1 VGETA
6 KIYFFVLI
14 MTVVVALVLAGMN
27 TGLKSIHE
35 QNEAIFNKKAVL
47 AAIQSQLGEGVKA
60 ADIPDE
66 EVQQIFE
73 NNITQLVVDHEG
85 QAITTE
91 AVESRGYKGGMA
103 EHVDMKKEKKRDL
116 DDRYFPVYIYESGS
130 DNPSFPRQFQGKS
143 LYDKDGNFTSVVV
156 KKGGARNPRYE
167 VDGISGATV
176 TCDGVSDM
184 LFDGIKNYMPYFNKA
199 SKSKER
205 KLLTDPLNDN
215 NPITVQVLGICSA
228 LAVTT
233 LLVPSIVI
241 SVAVIFVCAFSN
253 LFTSLLRKSIP
264 KQVRMIV
271 QLVIIATLVTVVE
284 LTLKAVDYN
293 IYKQLSIFIG
303 LIITNCIVMG
313 RLEAFAMANSPWKS
327 FLDGVGNGVGY
338 GVILIIVAFFRELF
352 GKGSLLA
359 GSPLEMKIIGSTPE
373 YWINTA
379 AESGI
384 GTWFS
389 WYSNNNLM
397 VLPAAAMFLIA
408 ILIWVHRT
416 WNPKLVDIS

>member
-1 VGETA
+1 MAETA
-6 KIYFFVLI
+6 V
-14 MTVVVALVLAGMN
+14 
-27 TGLKSIHE
+27 E
-35 QNEAIFNKKAVL
+35 KK
-47 AAIQSQLGEGVKA
+47 EGV
-60 ADIPDE
+60 
-66 EVQQIFE
+66 F
-73 NNITQLVVDHEG
+73 T
-85 QAITTE
+85 
-91 AVESRGYKGGMA
+91 
-103 EHVDMKKEKKRDL
+103 
-116 DDRYFPVYIYESGS
+116 F
-130 DNPSFPRQFQGKS
+130 GK
-143 LYDKDGNFTSVVV
+143 
-156 KKGGARNPRYE
+156 
-167 VDGISGATV
+167 
-176 TCDGVSDM
+176 
-184 LFDGIKNYMPYFNKA
+184 
-199 SKSKER
+199 KER

-241 SVAVIFVCAFSN
+241 TVAVIFVCAFSN

-284 LTLKAVDYN
+284 LTLKAVNYD

-359 GSPLEMKIIGSTPE
+359 GSSLEMKIIGATPE

-379 AESGI
+379 ADGS
-384 GTWFS
+384 WFS

-408 ILIWVHRT
+408 ILIWVHRA